1 MVDLP
6 GGTDAN
12 APTMIDTPAR
22 LGAKYAGKYGGQPML
37 GKRFSRHELN
47 YETNLISDIMHL
59 TQG

>member
-22 LGAKYAGKYGGQPML
+22 LGAKYAGTSVWWPAHARQAV
-37 GKRFSRHELN
+37 F
-47 YETNLISDIMHL
+47 ET
-59 TQG
+59 